1 MSKKEM
7 NLDQFEKEFG
17 IYNRQIKRVSKPY
30 TQFSKQFVKWSLV
43 NLIIIEIFVMVM
55 IYRTGDTSQLAYL
68 ITGLAV
74 EMLGV
79 GIWYMKNSEAEKKAR
94 INAEVERMKMSGI
107 VGEPFDTQMDY
118 SNQPDTYYQ
127 GNTFEH
133 QDGSSG

>member
-118 SNQPDTYYQ
+118 SNSPDTYYQ